1 MRSLRRVRRLRRTR
15 VVRLARLGRRVGT
28 AGAVGVLI
36 SMAGPAHAE
45 GSEPGTGVAS
55 SPAPAS
61 AEFAPVLSD
70 SVGGDAGLVAVGG
83 GLVVVAGGAALWL
96 KRRRSG
102 VLEQH

>member
-1 MRSLRRVRRLRRTR
+1 M
-15 VVRLARLGRRVGT
+15 
-28 AGAVGVLI
+28 
-36 SMAGPAHAE
+36 
-45 GSEPGTGVAS
+45 AS

-70 SVGGDAGLVAVGG
+70 SMGGDAGLVAVGG

-102 VLEQH
+102 VLDQH